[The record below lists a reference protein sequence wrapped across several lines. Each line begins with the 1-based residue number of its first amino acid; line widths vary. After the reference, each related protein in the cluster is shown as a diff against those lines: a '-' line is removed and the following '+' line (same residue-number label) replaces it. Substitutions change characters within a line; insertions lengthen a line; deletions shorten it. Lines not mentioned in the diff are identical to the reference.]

1 VSGGT
6 DNHLM
11 LVDVRPL
18 GLTGKQAEKALDAV
32 GITVNKNTIPYDPNK
47 PAIASGIRIGTP
59 AVTTR
64 GMKEAEMQRV
74 GALIGRILQA
84 KGDET
89 VARDVASEVLDL
101 TRRFPVPGITPER
114 VPS

>member
-1 VSGGT
+1 
-6 DNHLM
+6 M
-11 LVDVRPL
+11 
-18 GLTGKQAEKALDAV
+18 
-32 GITVNKNTIPYDPNK
+32 NKNTIPYDPNK

-64 GMKEAEMQRV
+64 GMRDAEMERI

-89 VARDVASEVLDL
+89 VAKDVAAEVLDL